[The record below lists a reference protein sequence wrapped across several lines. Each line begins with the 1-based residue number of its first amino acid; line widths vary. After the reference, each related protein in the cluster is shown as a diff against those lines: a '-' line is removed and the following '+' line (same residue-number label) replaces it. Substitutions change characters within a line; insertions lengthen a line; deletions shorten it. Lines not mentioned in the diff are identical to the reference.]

1 VSRAVL
7 EKDDIQ
13 GLLARGYGS
22 LRFASFLLLAVADA
36 RAARAT
42 LATWA
47 DQLTTARHRPGEV
60 AVNLALTAAGIEVL
74 APAVAQEAAFSEQ
87 FTTGM
92 TTDYR
97 SRLLGDT
104 GDADPRGWAWGGP
117 NSDPVHLLLLVY
129 ADSADRLSAR
139 CDDLIAQAD
148 AGGLRL
154 VQQLPTSELTANEN
168 FGFHDGISQPQI
180 EGFGERRNKG
190 EVKAGEFV
198 LGYPN
203 EYGLLTDRPL
213 LAPTADPQGL
223 LPRDP
228 GGSGRPDLGRNGSY
242 LVLRTLRQDVE
253 AFHAFTDTATRDAAG
268 RSDPAQRALLAAK
281 IVGRWPSGAPLVLA
295 PGQDDPSLADS
306 NDFGYAELDAR
317 GLACPLGSHVRRTN
331 PRDSLEPRPGTE
343 ASLAIN
349 RRHRLL
355 RRGRGYGSPTS
366 GQECGVHFIAL
377 NANLARQYEFVQHT
391 WVNNPVFNGLEDETD
406 PLVGPR
412 SSKRSYFTAPA
423 RPVRRRYAEL
433 PQFVHVRGGAYFFLP
448 GIRALRFLSSAGS
461 DTSTSGSTATG

>member
-1 VSRAVL
+1 VL

-22 LRFASFLLLAVADA
+22 LRFASFLLLAVVEMKSA
-36 RAARAT
+36 RTT
-42 LATWA
+42 LAGWA
-47 DQLTTARHRPGEV
+47 DQLTTAQHRPGAV
-60 AVNLALTAAGIEVL
+60 AVNLALTAAGIDVL
-74 APAVAQEAAFSEQ
+74 APAVASQAAFSEQ

-104 GDADPRGWAWGGP
+104 GDDDPRGWAWGGP
-117 NSDPVHLLLLVY
+117 TSDAVHVLLLVY

-139 CDDLIAQAD
+139 CDELIAQAD
-148 AGGLRL
+148 GGGLRL
-154 VQQLPTSELTANEN
+154 VQQLHTSELTANEN
-168 FGFHDGISQPQI
+168 FGFHDGISQPPI
-180 EGFGERRNKG
+180 EGFGDRRSNG

-223 LPRDP
+223 LPRDA
-228 GGSGRPDLGRNGSY
+228 GGSGRADLGRNGSY

-253 AFHAFTDTATRDAAG
+253 GFHTFTDTATRDAAG
-268 RSDPAQRALLAAK
+268 RPDPEQRALLAAK

-306 NDFGYAELDAR
+306 NDFGYAEIDPR

-355 RRGRGYGSPTS
+355 RRGRSYGSATS

-412 SSKRSYFTAPA
+412 NSKRSYFTAPG

-433 PQFVHVRGGAYFFLP
+433 PQFVHVRGGSYFFLP
-448 GIRALRFLSSAGS
+448 GIRALRFLSSADS
-461 DTSTSGSTATG
+461 AVSTAEGTTG